1 MSRIPQGELERI
13 KRDTDLAALV
23 RSRGVELKAHG
34 KDLIGL
40 CPFHDDHEP
49 SLVVTP
55 ERNLWHCLGA
65 CSTGGSVIDWV
76 MKAEGV
82 SFRHAAELLRHGVVA
97 PVATGE
103 PPKRSTVRRLPTP
116 VEYSASDQELLLQ
129 VVDYYHETLL
139 ISPEAQDYLKARG
152 IDHPDAVRHFKLG
165 YANRSLGLRLPDN
178 RRADGLR
185 VRHRLAKLGIIRA
198 SGHEHFSGSLVIPVL
213 DLDGHVTEIY
223 GRKLR
228 DDLRPGTVYHT
239 YLPGPHRGVFNPH
252 AFRAAKEIILCE
264 ALIDALT
271 FWRHGFYNV
280 TASYGVNGFTDEH
293 LETFKA
299 HAAERVL
306 IAYDHDE
313 AGDRAAG
320 ELSRRLAGEGI
331 TSFRVRFPHGMD
343 ANEYAC
349 KVTPAAQAL
358 ALLLRSATY
367 LAGPLASPSLPALPS
382 PVPELVVSVEPS
394 PPDLPAGSP
403 ADETAPTAPA
413 SVDHAAQD
421 PPSPLAASP
430 PAIQPNPALLPL
442 PGTPDAAPPAPPRPI
457 VPADVGE
464 QEIVIRFDGRRWRV
478 RGLAKNSS
486 FEQLRVNVLVALD
499 GASERYHLDTL
510 DLYSAKQRA
519 AFIRQAAAEL
529 ALKEDAIKR
538 DLGLVLLKLEEL
550 QEAQIRKALEPADV
564 AVVMSDGERHAALEL
579 LRDPRLLERILA
591 DFERCGVVGEETNKL
606 VGYLAALTRKLDE
619 PLAIIIQS
627 STAAGKSALMKA
639 VLALVPE
646 EERVF
651 YSAMTG
657 QSLFYMGSADLAHKI
672 LAIAE
677 EEGAERASYPLKL
690 LQSEGELSIASTGKD
705 PATGMLVTHTYQVRG
720 PVMIFLTTTAID
732 LDEELRN
739 RCLVLTVDEDRE
751 QTRAIHRLQRERR
764 TLAGIVARR
773 DKAAIVKLH
782 QNAQR
787 LLLPLAVANPYA
799 ERLTFLDSQTRTRRD
814 HDKYLTL
821 IEAVALVHQHQ
832 REKKTL
838 LRDGRPEPYIE
849 VTLSDIEIANRL
861 AHEVLGRTLDELP
874 PQTRRFL
881 VLLDEMVTAACREKR
896 ALRAEHRFSRAD
908 IRHALGWSYDQ
919 VRVHLE
925 RLVELEYVLVHR
937 GSRGQS
943 FVYELLWDGKGTDGA
958 AFCIGLIDPAS
969 LRQSPGPSSTTQS
982 LGGEKGGFGGSL
994 GGHLAPIGVG
1004 LGGTAEGEKRNG
1016 DGHPGDKRPDEAEN
1030 ALLPGAAERSRSYR
1044 RAGRTAAEPA
1054 SDQPLLP
1061 FAAGAKG
1068 RSS

>member
-1 MSRIPQGELERI
+1 MGRIPEGELERI

-23 RSRGVELKAHG
+23 RARGVELKAHG

-82 SFRHAAELLRHGVVA
+82 SFRHAAELLRHGIVT

-103 PPKRSTVRRLPTP
+103 PPKRSTVRRLPPP
-116 VEYSASDQELLLQ
+116 VEYSVSDHELLLQ

-178 RRADGLR
+178 RRTDGLR

-213 DLDGHVTEIY
+213 DLDGRVTEIY

-299 HAAERVL
+299 HATERVL

-320 ELSRRLAGEGI
+320 ELARRLAGEGI

-367 LAGPLASPSLPALPS
+367 LAGPLASPSLPALPA
-382 PVPELVVSVEPS
+382 PVPAVVVLAESLPEPLS
-394 PPDLPAGSP
+394 GQLGNDA
-403 ADETAPTAPA
+403 AAAAPA
-413 SVDHAAQD
+413 PVEAAAPD
-421 PPSPLAASP
+421 PRSSLAAEP
-430 PAIQPNPALLPL
+430 PVIQPNPALLPL
-442 PGTPDAAPPAPPRPI
+442 PGTQSAATAPPPRPI

-464 QEIVIRFDGRRWRV
+464 QEVVIRLDGRRWRI

-519 AFIRQAAAEL
+519 AFIRQASTEL
-529 ALKEDAIKR
+529 ALKEDAVKR

-550 QEAQIRKALEPADV
+550 QEAQIRKALEPANA
-564 AVVMSDGERHAALEL
+564 AVVMTDGERHAALDL
-579 LRDPRLLERILA
+579 LRDPRLLDRILA

-606 VGYLAALTRKLDE
+606 VGYLASVSRKLDE
-619 PLAIIIQS
+619 PLAVLIQS
-627 STAAGKSALMKA
+627 SSAAGKSALMNA
-639 VLALVPE
+639 ILAFVPE
-646 EERVF
+646 EERVA

-657 QSLFYMGSADLAHKI
+657 QSLFYMGEADLKHKI

-677 EEGAERASYPLKL
+677 EEGASRAAYALKL
-690 LQSEGELSIASTGKD
+690 LQSEGELTIASTGKD
-705 PATGMLVTHTYQVRG
+705 PSTGRLVTHEYRVEG
-720 PVMIFLTTTAID
+720 PVGIFLTTTAID
-732 LDEELRN
+732 LDEELLN
-739 RCLVLTVDEDRE
+739 RCLVLTVNEDRE
-751 QTRAIHRLQRERR
+751 QTKAIHRLQRERQ
-764 TLAGIVARR
+764 TAEGLLAKRYRGQALR
-773 DKAAIVKLH
+773 LH
-782 QNAQR
+782 RNAQR
-787 LLLPLAVANPYA
+787 LLQPIPVVNPFAPY
-799 ERLTFLDSQTRTRRD
+799 LTFLDDKTRTRRD
-814 HDKYLTL
+814 HLKYLRL
-821 IEAVALVHQHQ
+821 IETVAFLHQHQ
-832 REKKTL
+832 RERKM
-838 LRDGRPEPYIE
+838 LRDGELEIEHIE
-849 VTLSDIEIANRL
+849 VTLDDIAIANRL
-861 AHEVLGRTLDELP
+861 AADVLGRTLDDLP

-881 VLLDEMVTAACREKR
+881 LLLDAMVCQACAAQRIGRDECRFT
-896 ALRAEHRFSRAD
+896 RAEA
-908 IRHALGWSYDQ
+908 RHATGWSLTQ
-919 VRVHLE
+919 VKAHLD
-925 RLVELEYVLVHR
+925 RLTEMEYVLVHK
-937 GSRGQS
+937 GGRGQS
-943 FVYELLWDGKGTDGA
+943 FVYELLYSGEGQDGA
-958 AFCIGLIDPAS
+958 SFLPGLIDVDA
-969 LRQSPGPSSTTQS
+969 LRQTLAVRAYDRDLSAGEPGVSALEGRLSGPYRADDGPLSATSRSEGDAEDADTDGV
-982 LGGEKGGFGGSL
+982 L
-994 GGHLAPIGVG
+994 PILVP
-1004 LGGTAEGEKRNG
+1004 AV
-1016 DGHPGDKRPDEAEN
+1016 PEN
-1030 ALLPGAAERSRSYR
+1030 ALSRPVQPTRSY
-1044 RAGRTAAEPA
+1044 AQSGRSGNVLSLA
-1054 SDQPLLP
+1054 
-1061 FAAGAKG
+1061 AAGE
-1068 RSS
+1068 RVRQP